1 VAEEQEAQHDGQDKA
16 DCAPVTLS
24 RFARALGLYRGL
36 VIPAAAAFHGRK
48 SLRLKIWYGCVFLAE
63 SSVTRRDSARELV
76 DFGSF
81 LPNIGAHGTNPFNSR
96 AFAYGST
103 LTGLHPICARD
114 FKKSAVCEKY
124 GQLFAC
130 RFARH

>member
-16 DCAPVTLS
+16 DCATVTLS
-24 RFARALGLYRGL
+24 RFARSLGLYCRL
-36 VIPAAAAFHGRK
+36 VIPAAAAFDGRK
-48 SLRLKIWYGCVFLAE
+48 RLLPEIRCRCAFLAK
-63 SSVTRRDSARELV
+63 SGVTRRDPARELI

-103 LTGLHPICARD
+103 LTGLHPFCAQD

-130 RFARH
+130 QFQQQ